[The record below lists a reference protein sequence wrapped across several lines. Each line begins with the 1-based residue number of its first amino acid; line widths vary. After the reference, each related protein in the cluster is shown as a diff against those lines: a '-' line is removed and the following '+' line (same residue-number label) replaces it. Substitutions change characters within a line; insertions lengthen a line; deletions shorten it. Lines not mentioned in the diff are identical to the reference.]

1 MDLARMAGCTPV
13 GVLCEIV
20 KDEDGSMAR
29 LPDLK
34 VFSEKH
40 GLKMVLISDM
50 IRYRRAR
57 GDGGAHRLSLADG
70 VG

>member
-1 MDLARMAGCTPV
+1 M

-57 GDGGAHRLSLADG
+57 EQMVERTRRRSLADG